1 MNATITCWTYSVTIM
16 TTNDDFVAA
25 VREMRRLQREYFKT
39 RHPNT
44 LAFAKKAERKVD
56 GMLEELS
63 GEKKPEYEYVGNLF
77 KTSSNG

>member
-16 TTNDDFVAA
+16 TANDEFVAA
-25 VREMRRLQREYFKT
+25 VAEMRRLQREYFKT

-56 GMLEELS
+56 GMLEGFLA
-63 GEKKPEYEYVGNLF
+63 GEKPEQVGNLF
-77 KTSSNG
+77 NQ